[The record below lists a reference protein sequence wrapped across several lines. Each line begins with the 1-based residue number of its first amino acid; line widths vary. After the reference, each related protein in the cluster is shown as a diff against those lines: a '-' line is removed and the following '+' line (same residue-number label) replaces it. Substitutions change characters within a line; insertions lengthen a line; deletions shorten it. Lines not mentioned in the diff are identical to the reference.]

1 MLDALKSLQQAEVEQ
16 AKQPLP
22 GHVSAKVMLFNA
34 ANTPAISTM
43 QTQLINDFYK
53 EVIDYY
59 NLQGEFNEMV

>member
-1 MLDALKSLQQAEVEQ
+1 
-16 AKQPLP
+16 
-22 GHVSAKVMLFNA
+22 MLFNA
-34 ANTPAISTM
+34 ANTPATSTM